1 MTHLG
6 KYLMYAVHGKKAPRR
21 APRRRTGLRGPV
33 RDRKYLSWIR
43 TLPCAACGTTHQI
56 EAAHTGSDGGMRQKA
71 SDTSCV
77 PLCHDCHQA
86 APVSYHRDRA
96 GLGVDFPALVDR
108 LNDVYAGM
116 AEYCR
121 GQE

>member
-1 MTHLG
+1 MRL
-6 KYLMYAVHGKKAPRR
+6 KRYLMYAVHGKKAPRR
-21 APRRRTGLRGPV
+21 APRRRSGRGPV

-43 TLPCAACGTTHQI
+43 TLPCAACGTTHEVQ
-56 EAAHTGSDGGMRQKA
+56 AAHTGSDGGMRQKA

-96 GLGVDFPALVDR
+96 GLGVDFPALVER

-116 AEYCR
+116 AEYSR

>member
-1 MTHLG
+1 
-6 KYLMYAVHGKKAPRR
+6 
-21 APRRRTGLRGPV
+21 
-33 RDRKYLSWIR
+33 
-43 TLPCAACGTTHQI
+43 
-56 EAAHTGSDGGMRQKA
+56 MRQKA

-86 APVSYHRDRA
+86 APVSYHRNREA
-96 GLGVDFPALVDR
+96 LGVDFPALVER
-108 LNDVYAGM
+108 LNDLYAGM